1 MKARPHMPSDAPSA
15 LLLTAG
21 LGTRLRPLT
30 YARAKPAVPVNG
42 DALVRRIL
50 AWLAGHGVREV
61 VLNLHHRPE
70 TVAAVVG
77 DGADFGVGV
86 RYSWEQPV
94 LGSAGGPRHALPLL
108 TDDGRERFLVVN
120 GDTLSTVDVGALLD
134 RHVSSGAEVTMA
146 LIPNPRPDK
155 YGGVRLS
162 DSGHVI
168 GFTRA
173 GTPGE
178 SFHFV
183 GVQVAEA
190 RAFEAL
196 EDGVPAES
204 VNMLYPRLIARDAR
218 SVAAFVCDASF
229 SDIGTPRDY
238 LDTSLALAEVE
249 GPRLA
254 GRRASLDPSA
264 EIVRT
269 VLWDDVTV
277 DAHARLVD
285 CIVCDGVHVPAGAS
299 YERTAIVKADGAVPA
314 DGERI
319 EGALLV
325 RKI

>member
-1 MKARPHMPSDAPSA
+1 MAAFETESLPA

-30 YARAKPAVPVNG
+30 YVRAKPAVPVNG
-42 DALVRRIL
+42 EALVRRIL
-50 AWLAGHGVREV
+50 AWLTGHGVRDV

-70 TVAAVVG
+70 SVAAVVG
-77 DGADFGVGV
+77 DGSDLGVRV

-108 TDDGRERFLVVN
+108 TDGGREQFLVVN
-120 GDTLSTVDVGALLD
+120 GDTLSNVDVAAMLRAHAVSGAL
-134 RHVSSGAEVTMA
+134 VTMA

-162 DSGHVI
+162 DGGFVT

-190 RAFEAL
+190 RAFTSL
-196 EDGVPAES
+196 EDGIPSES
-204 VNMLYPRLIARDAR
+204 VNMLYPRLLAGNPG
-218 SVAAFVCDASF
+218 SVAGFVCDASF

-238 LDTSLALAEVE
+238 LETSYALAETE
-249 GPRLA
+249 GARLTDA
-254 GRRASLDPSA
+254 RGVSVSPSA
-264 EIVRT
+264 EVIRT
-269 VLWDDVTV
+269 ALWDDVSIGPDV
-277 DAHARLVD
+277 HLAD
-285 CIVCDGVHVPAGAS
+285 CVVCDGVHVPAGARYVRS
-299 YERTAIVKADGAVPA
+299 AIVRAEGIVPA
-314 DGERI
+314 PDEYV
-319 EGALLV
+319 EGDLLI

>member
-1 MKARPHMPSDAPSA
+1 MAAFSLDAPRA

-30 YARAKPAVPVNG
+30 YARAKAAVPVNG
-42 DALVRRIL
+42 EALVRRIVT
-50 AWLAGHGVREV
+50 WLAGHGVRDV

-77 DGADFGVGV
+77 DGADLGVRV

-108 TDDGRERFLVVN
+108 TDDGRERFLIVN
-120 GDTLSTVDVGALLD
+120 GDTLSTVDVAAMLD
-134 RHVSSGAEVTMA
+134 RHAASGAEVTMA

-162 DSGHVI
+162 DSGQVT

-190 RAFEAL
+190 RTFASL

-204 VNMLYPRLIARDAR
+204 VNTLYPRLIARDAR
-218 SVAAFVCDASF
+218 SVAGFVSDASF

-238 LDTSLALAEVE
+238 LETSLALAEVE

-254 GRRASLDPSA
+254 DGRRVSVSPSA
-264 EIVRT
+264 EIIRT
-269 VLWDDVTV
+269 ALWDDV
-277 DAHARLVD
+277 AIGSGARLVD

-299 YERTAIVKADGAVPA
+299 YERHAIVRAEGVVPA
-314 DGERI
+314 NGERI
-319 EGALLV
+319 EGDLLV
-325 RKI
+325 RGF